1 VEAAVEEHT
10 QPLRRSS
17 RSDRSRRAEFC
28 SAEEAEAAA
37 GEYAHAADDGEE
49 EDGKEDGE
57 EDGEEDGD
65 ASETSSMTE
74 DASDTEV
81 IKYFSYTGMTCRS
94 NK

>member
-1 VEAAVEEHT
+1 MEEHT
-10 QPLRRSS
+10 QPLRRSGH
-17 RSDRSRRAEFC
+17 SDRSRRAEFC

-49 EDGKEDGE
+49 EEGE

-81 IKYFSYTGMTCRS
+81 VKYFSYTGMTCRS

>member
-1 VEAAVEEHT
+1 MEEHT
-10 QPLRRSS
+10 QPLRRSG

-37 GEYAHAADDGEE
+37 EEYAHAADDGEE
-49 EDGKEDGE
+49 DGE
-57 EDGEEDGD
+57 EDCEEDGQVDGD
-65 ASETSSMTE
+65 ASGTSSMTK

-81 IKYFSYTGMTCRS
+81 VKSFSYTGMTRRS

>member
-1 VEAAVEEHT
+1 MEAAVEEHT
-10 QPLRRSS
+10 QPLRRSG

-37 GEYAHAADDGEE
+37 EEYAHAADDGEE
-49 EDGKEDGE
+49 EEGE

-81 IKYFSYTGMTCRS
+81 VKYFSYTGTTCRS